1 MISNFLN
8 SVWLEILAA
17 ILAIIY
23 LLLALKQ
30 DIRCWIAWIIS
41 SLMYLFVMLYAGLLM
56 ESALQIFYVGMG
68 IYGWMQWD
76 KRAAQ
81 DKLSIRRWNKKQHF
95 YAIGS
100 LLCIV
105 VISGYLLSL
114 NSNAV
119 APYIDS
125 FTTWGAILATF
136 MVAKKVLE
144 NWIYWFVIDFVSVF
158 LFLSRELYPT
168 AALFVI
174 YLVIIVLGYK
184 AWLKAMRSN
193 A

>member
-8 SVWLEILAA
+8 SVWFEILAA

-23 LLLALKQ
+23 LLLALRQ

-76 KRAAQ
+76 KRSAQ

-168 AALFVI
+168 AVLFVI
-174 YLVIIVLGYK
+174 YLVIIVFGYR
-184 AWLKAMRSN
+184 AWRKAMRSN

>member
-8 SVWLEILAA
+8 SVWFEILAA

-76 KRAAQ
+76 KRSAQ

-105 VISGYLLSL
+105 VISGYLISL

-168 AALFVI
+168 AVLFVI
-174 YLVIIVLGYK
+174 YLVIIVFGYR
-184 AWLKAMRSN
+184 AWIQAMRSN

>member
-8 SVWLEILAA
+8 SVWFEILAA

-76 KRAAQ
+76 KRSAQ

>member
-8 SVWLEILAA
+8 SVWFEILAA

-76 KRAAQ
+76 KRAAH

-105 VISGYLLSL
+105 VTSGYLLSL

-168 AALFVI
+168 AILFVI
-174 YLVIIVLGYK
+174 YLVIIIFGYR
-184 AWLKAMRSN
+184 AWLTAMRSN

>member
-8 SVWLEILAA
+8 SVWFEILAA

-105 VISGYLLSL
+105 VISGYLISL

-168 AALFVI
+168 AVLFVI
-174 YLVIIVLGYK
+174 YLVIIVFGYR
-184 AWLKAMRSN
+184 AWIQAMRSN

>member
-8 SVWLEILAA
+8 SVWFEILAA

-105 VISGYLLSL
+105 VISGYLISL

-168 AALFVI
+168 AVLFVI
-174 YLVIIVLGYK
+174 YLVIIVFGYR
-184 AWLKAMRSN
+184 AWVQAMRSN

>member
-8 SVWLEILAA
+8 SVWFEILAA
-17 ILAIIY
+17 TLAIVY

-76 KRAAQ
+76 KRSAQ

-105 VISGYLLSL
+105 VISGYLISL

-136 MVAKKVLE
+136 MVARKVLE

-168 AALFVI
+168 AVLFVI
-174 YLVIIVLGYK
+174 YLVIIVFGYR
-184 AWLKAMRSN
+184 AWIKAMRSN

>member
-1 MISNFLN
+1 MIFNFLN
-8 SVWLEILAA
+8 SVWFEILAA

-136 MVAKKVLE
+136 MMAKKVLE

-168 AALFVI
+168 AVLFVI
-174 YLVIIVLGYK
+174 YLVIIVFGYR
-184 AWLKAMRSN
+184 AWIQAMRSN

>member
-8 SVWLEILAA
+8 SVWFEILAA

-23 LLLALKQ
+23 LLLALRQ

-76 KRAAQ
+76 KRSAQ

-168 AALFVI
+168 AVLFVI
-174 YLVIIVLGYK
+174 YLVIIVFGYR
-184 AWLKAMRSN
+184 AWIQAMRSN

>member
-8 SVWLEILAA
+8 SVWFEILAA

-81 DKLSIRRWNKKQHF
+81 DKLSIRRWNKKKHF

-168 AALFVI
+168 AVLFVI
-174 YLVIIVLGYK
+174 YLVIIVFGYR
-184 AWLKAMRSN
+184 AWIKAMRSN

>member
-8 SVWLEILAA
+8 SVWFEILAA

-168 AALFVI
+168 AILFVI
-174 YLVIIVLGYK
+174 YLVIIIFGYR

>member
-1 MISNFLN
+1 
-8 SVWLEILAA
+8 
-17 ILAIIY
+17 
-23 LLLALKQ
+23 
-30 DIRCWIAWIIS
+30 
-41 SLMYLFVMLYAGLLM
+41 MLYAGLLM

-76 KRAAQ
+76 KRSAQ

-136 MVAKKVLE
+136 MMAKKVLE

-158 LFLSRELYPT
+158 LFLSHELYPT

-184 AWLKAMRSN
+184 AWIQAMRTN

>member
-8 SVWLEILAA
+8 SVWFEILAA

-23 LLLALKQ
+23 LLLALRQ

-76 KRAAQ
+76 KRSAQ

-168 AALFVI
+168 AVLFVI
-174 YLVIIVLGYK
+174 YLVIIVFGYR
-184 AWLKAMRSN
+184 AWIKAMRSN

>member
-8 SVWLEILAA
+8 SIWFEILAA
-17 ILAIIY
+17 ILAIAY

-68 IYGWMQWD
+68 IYGWVQWG
-76 KRAAQ
+76 KRSAQ

-95 YAIGS
+95 YVIGS

-105 VISGYLLSL
+105 FISGYMLSY

-119 APYIDS
+119 APYVDS

-174 YLVIIVLGYK
+174 YLVIIIFGYR

>member
-8 SVWLEILAA
+8 SVWFEILAA

-76 KRAAQ
+76 KRSAQ

-168 AALFVI
+168 AVLFVI
-174 YLVIIVLGYK
+174 YLVIIIFGYR

>member
-8 SVWLEILAA
+8 SVWFEILAA

-76 KRAAQ
+76 IRSAQ

-168 AALFVI
+168 AVLFVI
-174 YLVIIVLGYK
+174 YLVIIVFGYR
-184 AWLKAMRSN
+184 AWVQAMRSN

>member
-8 SVWLEILAA
+8 SVWFEILAA
-17 ILAIIY
+17 TLAIVY

-76 KRAAQ
+76 KRSAQ

-105 VISGYLLSL
+105 VISGYLISL

-136 MVAKKVLE
+136 MVARKVLE

-168 AALFVI
+168 AVLFVI
-174 YLVIIVLGYK
+174 YLVIIVFGYRT
-184 AWLKAMRSN
+184 WLKAMRLN

>member
-1 MISNFLN
+1 MISIFLN
-8 SVWLEILAA
+8 SVWFEILAA
-17 ILAIIY
+17 LLAIIY
-23 LLLALKQ
+23 LLLALRQ

-76 KRAAQ
+76 KRSAQ

-168 AALFVI
+168 AVLFVI
-174 YLVIIVLGYK
+174 YLVIIVFGYR
-184 AWLKAMRSN
+184 AWVQAMRSN

>member
-1 MISNFLN
+1 MISNFLS
-8 SVWLEILAA
+8 SVWFEILAA
-17 ILAIIY
+17 ILAIVY

-30 DIRCWIAWIIS
+30 DIKCWIAWIAS

-76 KRAAQ
+76 KKSDQ
-81 DKLSIRRWNKKQHF
+81 DKLSISRWNRKQHL

-100 LLCIV
+100 LVCV
-105 VISGYLLSL
+105 VMISGFMLSN
-114 NSNAV
+114 NSDAV
-119 APYIDS
+119 APYVDS

-158 LFLSRELYPT
+158 LFLSRDLYPT
-168 AALFVI
+168 AVLFVI
-174 YLVIIVLGYK
+174 YLVIIVFGYRT
-184 AWLKAMRSN
+184 WLKAMRSN

>member
-8 SVWLEILAA
+8 SVWFEILAA

-23 LLLALKQ
+23 LLLALRQ
-30 DIRCWIAWIIS
+30 DIRCWVAWIIS

-76 KRAAQ
+76 KRSTQ
-81 DKLSIRRWNKKQHF
+81 DKLSIRRWSKKQHF

-105 VISGYLLSL
+105 VISGYLLSH

-119 APYIDS
+119 AP
-125 FTTWGAILATF
+125 
-136 MVAKKVLE
+136 
-144 NWIYWFVIDFVSVF
+144 
-158 LFLSRELYPT
+158 
-168 AALFVI
+168 
-174 YLVIIVLGYK
+174 
-184 AWLKAMRSN
+184 
-193 A
+193 

>member
-8 SVWLEILAA
+8 SVWFEILAA
-17 ILAIIY
+17 ILAIAY
-23 LLLALKQ
+23 LLLALRQ

-41 SLMYLFVMLYAGLLM
+41 SFMYLFVMLYAGLLM

-76 KRAAQ
+76 KRSIQ
-81 DKLSIRRWNKKQHF
+81 DKLSIRRWSKKQHF

-125 FTTWGAILATF
+125 FTTWGAILATL

-168 AALFVI
+168 AVLFVI
-174 YLVIIVLGYK
+174 YLVIIVFGYR

>member
-8 SVWLEILAA
+8 SVWFEILAA

-41 SLMYLFVMLYAGLLM
+41 SLMYLLVMLYAGLLM

-168 AALFVI
+168 AVLFVI
-174 YLVIIVLGYK
+174 YLVIIVFGYR
-184 AWLKAMRSN
+184 AWIQAMRSN

>member
-1 MISNFLN
+1 MISNFLS
-8 SVWLEILAA
+8 SVWFEILAA
-17 ILAIIY
+17 ILAIVY

-30 DIRCWIAWIIS
+30 DIKCWIAWIAS

-76 KRAAQ
+76 KKSDQ
-81 DKLSIRRWNKKQHF
+81 DKLSISRWNRKQHL

-100 LLCIV
+100 LVCV
-105 VISGYLLSL
+105 VMISGFMLSN
-114 NSNAV
+114 NSDAV

-168 AALFVI
+168 AVLFVI
-174 YLVIIVLGYK
+174 YLVIIVFGYRT
-184 AWLKAMRSN
+184 WLKAMRSN

>member
-8 SVWLEILAA
+8 SIWFEILAA
-17 ILAIIY
+17 ILAIVY

-56 ESALQIFYVGMG
+56 ESVLQIFYVGMG

-76 KRAAQ
+76 KRSAQ

-105 VISGYLLSL
+105 VISGYLISL

-136 MVAKKVLE
+136 MVARKVLE

-168 AALFVI
+168 AVLFVI
-174 YLVIIVLGYK
+174 YLVIIVFGYRT
-184 AWLKAMRSN
+184 WLKAMRLN

>member
-8 SVWLEILAA
+8 SVWFEILAA

-76 KRAAQ
+76 KRSAQ

-144 NWIYWFVIDFVSVF
+144 NWIYWFVIDFVSIF

>member
-8 SVWLEILAA
+8 SVWFEILAA

-68 IYGWMQWD
+68 VYGWMQWD
-76 KRAAQ
+76 KRSAQ

-100 LLCIV
+100 VLCIV

>member
-8 SVWLEILAA
+8 SVWFEILAA

-168 AALFVI
+168 AVLFVI
-174 YLVIIVLGYK
+174 YLVIIVFGYR
-184 AWLKAMRSN
+184 AWVRAMRSN

>member
-8 SVWLEILAA
+8 SVWFEILAA

-76 KRAAQ
+76 KRSAQ

-168 AALFVI
+168 AILFVI
-174 YLVIIVLGYK
+174 YLVIIIFGYR

>member
-8 SVWLEILAA
+8 SVWFEILAA

-76 KRAAQ
+76 KRSAQ

-168 AALFVI
+168 AVLFVI
-174 YLVIIVLGYK
+174 YLVIIVFGYR

>member
-1 MISNFLN
+1 
-8 SVWLEILAA
+8 
-17 ILAIIY
+17 
-23 LLLALKQ
+23 
-30 DIRCWIAWIIS
+30 
-41 SLMYLFVMLYAGLLM
+41 MLYAGLLM

-76 KRAAQ
+76 KRSAQ

-168 AALFVI
+168 AVLFVI
-174 YLVIIVLGYK
+174 YLVIIVFGYR
-184 AWLKAMRSN
+184 AWIQAMRSN

>member
-8 SVWLEILAA
+8 SVWFEILAA
-17 ILAIIY
+17 ILAIAY
-23 LLLALKQ
+23 LLLALRQ

-76 KRAAQ
+76 KRSAQ
-81 DKLSIRRWNKKQHF
+81 DKLSIRRWSKKQHF

-125 FTTWGAILATF
+125 FTTWGAILATL

>member
-8 SVWLEILAA
+8 SVWFEILAA

-41 SLMYLFVMLYAGLLM
+41 SLMYLFVMLYSGLLM

-168 AALFVI
+168 AVLFVI
-174 YLVIIVLGYK
+174 YLVIIVFGYR
-184 AWLKAMRSN
+184 AWIQAMRSN

>member
-8 SVWLEILAA
+8 SVWFEILAA

-76 KRAAQ
+76 KRSAQ

-105 VISGYLLSL
+105 VISGYLISL

-168 AALFVI
+168 AVLFVI
-174 YLVIIVLGYK
+174 YLVIIVFGYR
-184 AWLKAMRSN
+184 AWVRAMRSN

>member
-8 SVWLEILAA
+8 SVWFEILAA

-76 KRAAQ
+76 KRSAQ

-105 VISGYLLSL
+105 VISGCLLSL

-168 AALFVI
+168 AVLFVI
-174 YLVIIVLGYK
+174 YLVIIVFGYR
-184 AWLKAMRSN
+184 AWVQAMRSN

>member
-8 SVWLEILAA
+8 SVWFEILAA

-119 APYIDS
+119 AGNSI
-125 FTTWGAILATF
+125 
-136 MVAKKVLE
+136 
-144 NWIYWFVIDFVSVF
+144 
-158 LFLSRELYPT
+158 
-168 AALFVI
+168 
-174 YLVIIVLGYK
+174 
-184 AWLKAMRSN
+184 
-193 A
+193 

>member
-8 SVWLEILAA
+8 SVWFEILAA

-105 VISGYLLSL
+105 VISGYLLAL
-114 NSNAV
+114 YSNAV

-168 AALFVI
+168 AVLFVI
-174 YLVIIVLGYK
+174 YLVIIVFGYR
-184 AWLKAMRSN
+184 AWIQAMRSN

>member
-8 SVWLEILAA
+8 SIWFEILAA
-17 ILAIIY
+17 ILAIVY

-76 KRAAQ
+76 KRSAQ

-105 VISGYLLSL
+105 VISGYLISL

-144 NWIYWFVIDFVSVF
+144 NWIYWFVIDLVSVF

-168 AALFVI
+168 AVLFVI
-174 YLVIIVLGYK
+174 YLVIIVFGYRT
-184 AWLKAMRSN
+184 WLKAMRLN

>member
-1 MISNFLN
+1 
-8 SVWLEILAA
+8 
-17 ILAIIY
+17 
-23 LLLALKQ
+23 
-30 DIRCWIAWIIS
+30 
-41 SLMYLFVMLYAGLLM
+41 MYLFVMLYAGLLM

-76 KRAAQ
+76 KRSAQ
-81 DKLSIRRWNKKQHF
+81 DKLRIRRWNKKQHF

-168 AALFVI
+168 AILFVI
-174 YLVIIVLGYK
+174 YLVIIIFGYR

>member
-8 SVWLEILAA
+8 SIWFEILAA
-17 ILAIIY
+17 ILAIVY

-76 KRAAQ
+76 KRSAQ

-105 VISGYLLSL
+105 VISGYLISL

-168 AALFVI
+168 AVLFVI
-174 YLVIIVLGYK
+174 YLVIIVFGYRT
-184 AWLKAMRSN
+184 WLKAMRLN

>member
-8 SVWLEILAA
+8 SVWFEILAA

-168 AALFVI
+168 AVLFVI
-174 YLVIIVLGYK
+174 YLVIIVFGYRT
-184 AWLKAMRSN
+184 WLKAMRLN